1 MFQTLQCGTRVLACS
16 SAIFPRRQ
24 LLLNNEFFNLT
35 SKHARS
41 EMFETMII
49 PVQCKILIDEITGR
63 VNHPFLKRR
72 YMYFPFP
79 FFKNNPAT
87 DVQSLQLPIPS
98 RRSPF
103 PSSLKERKSFPLRLT
118 LENWPIVSYPPR
130 NLRRFVIHAIAL
142 DKDRKMYKRTKT
154 KRFLVLFERR
164 QNGWTNPPLLNR
176 VFPNLTVS
184 IFVILFEKTA

>member
-63 VNHPFLKRR
+63 VNYPFLKRQ

-87 DVQSLQLPIPS
+87 DVQSLELPIPS
-98 RRSPF
+98 LSALLFLSP
-103 PSSLKERKSFPLRLT
+103 
-118 LENWPIVSYPPR
+118 
-130 NLRRFVIHAIAL
+130 
-142 DKDRKMYKRTKT
+142 
-154 KRFLVLFERR
+154 
-164 QNGWTNPPLLNR
+164 
-176 VFPNLTVS
+176 
-184 IFVILFEKTA
+184 

>member
-1 MFQTLQCGTRVLACS
+1 
-16 SAIFPRRQ
+16 
-24 LLLNNEFFNLT
+24 
-35 SKHARS
+35 
-41 EMFETMII
+41 MII

-63 VNHPFLKRR
+63 VNHPFLKRQ

-118 LENWPIVSYPPR
+118 LEN
-130 NLRRFVIHAIAL
+130 
-142 DKDRKMYKRTKT
+142 
-154 KRFLVLFERR
+154 
-164 QNGWTNPPLLNR
+164 
-176 VFPNLTVS
+176 
-184 IFVILFEKTA
+184 